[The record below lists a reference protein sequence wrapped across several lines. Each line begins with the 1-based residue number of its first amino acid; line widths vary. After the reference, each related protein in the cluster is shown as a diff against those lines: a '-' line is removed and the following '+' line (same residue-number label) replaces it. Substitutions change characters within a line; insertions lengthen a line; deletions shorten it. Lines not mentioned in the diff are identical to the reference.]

1 MRFVEVQDE
10 KKKRKKKEMLVLMM
24 SVARIV
30 TNIKRS
36 CGNAQDFLRLD
47 GRKINHIHEILE
59 AHI

>member
-1 MRFVEVQDE
+1 
-10 KKKRKKKEMLVLMM
+10 MLVLMM